1 MRRIEMRELNTDTVR
16 SDMDLDWLVAAWN
29 RLTLVQL
36 AGSNALQKNEKG
48 KRDERHNEILAR

>member
-29 RLTLVQL
+29 RVTLVQL
-36 AGSNALQKNEKG
+36 SRSDALQENEKG
-48 KRDERHNEILAR
+48 KRDERHDEIHA